1 MHTLRTSEMLWKD
14 VLGTA
19 ILVSWTSNDR
29 HEMEKVL
36 YGMHSGFVHTKNGV
50 FAIQMQLT
58 LP

>member
-1 MHTLRTSEMLWKD
+1 MQGKD

-19 ILVSWTSNDR
+19 ILVSWTSKDG

-36 YGMHSGFVHTKNGV
+36 YGMYRGFVYTPNEAYV
-50 FAIQMQLT
+50 IQTQLT